1 MDDNTLQ
8 TSETTELQEQ
18 KYVRFGEQMAFNLS
32 AMFRDMSY
40 AIFGQFH
47 IFCIEILRIPPLN
60 MAWLQLSQRLWDGV
74 NDPLV
79 GAYFDRRPFDR
90 EKARRYFLPTAF
102 PLAILL
108 VLMFTPLATMF
119 PGLSGAQNLM
129 WLQFGFILLLYLPFD
144 PLHSLNGTA
153 FMSYYNSISPNLQE
167 RNGIIA
173 RSRMFSTFGS
183 AIVGGGIP
191 LFFSWFS
198 EGAGDTEGRTRVFII
213 LAITV
218 AVAFVVYNVLMHT
231 KVRERIVSP
240 PQEQKQSF
248 RSVFRSLFSNKLF
261 FILVAAN
268 TIQGIINRGN
278 TDFWLF
284 QYNIGDTAWQTYL
297 GLIAGLPAM
306 LLATWLM
313 PKLCNYFEKRDII
326 IGAAIMRIVVRGLY
340 LFIGSRP
347 GMFNLTG
354 AVAAQ
359 NLFSAKAFM
368 GVVFFLNELPN
379 ATRGQLYWSMLADS
393 VDYQEWK
400 SNKRNDG
407 TVYTME
413 GLMGKIVGS
422 IGAMATGVI
431 LNFIGFDQENM
442 EYQSAAT
449 MRGLFTVP
457 LSIELVSIAAS
468 TAPFFFYNLKRD
480 DHAKMIEELKAR
492 AAAAKAAEISAT
504 L

>member
-1 MDDNTLQ
+1 MDETTATTQ
-8 TSETTELQEQ
+8 ETTELQEK
-18 KYVRFGEQMAFNLS
+18 KYVSFGEQMAFNIS

-60 MAWLQLSQRLWDGV
+60 MAWLQLSQRLWDGI

-79 GAYFDRRPFDR
+79 GAYFDRKPFDK

-129 WLQFGFILLLYLPFD
+129 WLQFGFILLLYMPFD
-144 PLHSLNGTA
+144 PMHSLNGTA
-153 FMSYYNSISPNLQE
+153 FMSYYNSISPNMQE

-183 AIVGGGIP
+183 AIVGGGVP

-198 EGAGDTEGRTRVFII
+198 EGPDDQAGRTRVFII

-218 AVAFVVYNVLMHT
+218 SAAFIIYNVLMHV

-240 PQEQKQSF
+240 PQEKKQSF
-248 RSVFRSLFSNKLF
+248 ASVFRSLFSNKLF

-297 GLIAGLPAM
+297 GLMAGLPAM

-326 IGAAIMRIVVRGLY
+326 IGSAALRLVVRGLY
-340 LFIGSRP
+340 LFFCLRLCLL
-347 GMFNLTG
+347 NLTCF
-354 AVAAQ
+354 
-359 NLFSAKAFM
+359 NPYSPAKIFM
-368 GVVFFLNELPN
+368 GIVFFLNEIPN
-379 ATRGQLYWSMLADS
+379 AIRGQLYWSMLADS

-431 LNFIGFDQENM
+431 LNFIGFDQDNM
-442 EYQSAAT
+442 EYQSPGT

-468 TAPFFFYNLKRD
+468 TTPFFFYDLKRA
-480 DHAKMIEELKAR
+480 DHAKLMEELKAR
-492 AAAAKAAEISAT
+492 SVAVESAEISAT